1 MRNKRMKLLSVT
13 MMAAAMLLA
22 SGCTRDITTAEGGFI
37 KKTEPATTES
47 ITEEST
53 TVGKPDKPDYH
64 KDDFVAEYTQLED
77 GTYEYNGKKYT
88 YKNIISG
95 MLPGNSYRS
104 TMVVLSE
111 SNYTNFDIY
120 ATKIFE
126 SGKVNYENPNGYKVV
141 ELYHHD
147 NFLQN
152 GRYISELDGDS
163 LFLELSEQYFTFWD
177 FENVLDENDLEYH
190 MSSIEPRLSYKEDC
204 EYMIVGDSIKVYS
217 NPSRS
222 NIMIIDDYTLEYEG
236 VQYVHESHSSKEVH
250 KVVNKT
256 GYPQYDE
263 LIELIVDIN
272 TNYEDPRQG
281 CIDYGI
287 SYIFGSYN
295 TYDYSG
301 FYLLD
306 LDGDGTEE
314 LLLGPNSEYSTIG
327 IVYMIYTIQDG
338 KLEMVCSGGER
349 DTYHLCEDNYILEEG
364 TGGAANGLE
373 AYYRFEN
380 GKLVLVD
387 GMVYDGWYNEDN
399 PWYLCDESLNV
410 ETGIPITFEQVE
422 EIRDKYTTIPIEFT
436 LFEYPEYR

>member
-1 MRNKRMKLLSVT
+1 
-13 MMAAAMLLA
+13 
-22 SGCTRDITTAEGGFI
+22 
-37 KKTEPATTES
+37 
-47 ITEEST
+47 
-53 TVGKPDKPDYH
+53 
-64 KDDFVAEYTQLED
+64 
-77 GTYEYNGKKYT
+77 
-88 YKNIISG
+88 
-95 MLPGNSYRS
+95 
-104 TMVVLSE
+104 
-111 SNYTNFDIY
+111 
-120 ATKIFE
+120 
-126 SGKVNYENPNGYKVV
+126 
-141 ELYHHD
+141 
-147 NFLQN
+147 
-152 GRYISELDGDS
+152 
-163 LFLELSEQYFTFWD
+163 
-177 FENVLDENDLEYH
+177 
-190 MSSIEPRLSYKEDC
+190 
-204 EYMIVGDSIKVYS
+204 
-217 NPSRS
+217 
-222 NIMIIDDYTLEYEG
+222 
-236 VQYVHESHSSKEVH
+236 VH

-314 LLLGPNSEYSTIG
+314 LLLGSNG
-327 IVYMIYTIQDG
+327 NNAWRVVYMIYTIRDG
-338 KLEMVCSGGER
+338 NLEMVCSGGER

-387 GMVYDGWYNEDN
+387 GIVFDGFYNEEN

-422 EIRDKYTTIPIEFT
+422 EIRSKYTEIPIEFT